1 MSTRASRPVL
11 VACSHG
17 TRSERGAAAVAALA
31 ESVRVAARGVEVIET
46 FVDVQEPALPAV
58 VDALRGRRAVVVPL
72 LLSGGFHVHHDIAR
86 AVAERPAHLAAA
98 PLGPH
103 GAIIDVLAARLAESG
118 LRDDDVVVLG
128 ASASS
133 DARAIADQEATVV
146 ALARRLGRP
155 VTLGH
160 VGHCGVPL
168 DEVVSGVRRE
178 GRRVAVA
185 SHLLAPGHFH
195 DAIGRSGADVVTAPL
210 LDGGRPDRR
219 LVSLVL
225 ERYAEALGHDLAAV
239 G

>member
-1 MSTRASRPVL
+1 MRERQSRPVL

-17 TRSERGAAAVAALA
+17 TRSDRGAAAVASLVDA
-31 ESVRVAARGVEVIET
+31 VRAAARGIEVVES
-46 FVDVQEPALPAV
+46 FVDVQEPALPEV
-58 VDALRGRRAVVVPL
+58 VAGLARRRAVVVPL
-72 LLSGGFHVHHDIAR
+72 LLSGGHHVHHDIAR
-86 AVAERPAHLAAA
+86 AVAERPAHLSAS

-103 GAIIDVLAARLAESG
+103 RAITDVLVARLAGSG

-133 DARAIADQEATVV
+133 DARAIADQEATAS
-146 ALARRLGRP
+146 ALAGRLGRS
-155 VTLGH
+155 VLLGH

-168 DEVVSGVRRE
+168 AEVVSGARQP
-178 GRRVAVA
+178 GRRVVVA

-195 DAIGRSGADVVTAPL
+195 DAIGRAGADVVTAPL
-210 LDGGRPDRR
+210 VDGGRPDPG

-225 ERYAEALGHDLAAV
+225 DRYAEALGRGLAAV

>member
-86 AVAERPAHLAAA
+86 AVADRPAHVAAA

-103 GAIIDVLAARLAESG
+103 RAIVDVLVARLVESG
-118 LRDDDVVVLG
+118 LRKDDVVVLG

-133 DARAIADQEATVV
+133 DSRAVADQRATAAAV
-146 ALARRLGRP
+146 AHRLDRP
-155 VTLGH
+155 VSLGH
-160 VGHCGVPL
+160 VGHCGSPL
-168 DEVVSGVRRE
+168 DEVVARVRRP
-178 GRRVAVA
+178 GRRVVVA

-195 DAIGRSGADVVTAPL
+195 DAIARAGADLATAPL
-210 LDGGRPDRR
+210 LDGRAPDAR
-219 LVSLVL
+219 LVDLVL
-225 ERYAEALGHDLAAV
+225 ERYAEATGRHLAAA